1 MNIVNNDYLKVGVP
15 AQKEHSNFESMLS
28 VEARLKKN
36 LQAQLLMK
44 ISSPKFIL
52 KAGDGLP
59 LILLVIFKCLY
70 KENTECELTLMQV
83 ASSLEVSPGTVTN
96 WRKKLEG
103 SGLVTTKRNRGSL
116 TFFLCE
122 SLAEFMTISDTS
134 LNEEQFREQQ
144 VTKLSSELISSLLVR
159 VDRLEEKIYQMKFGV
174 GR

>member
-1 MNIVNNDYLKVGVP
+1 MKIDDRKISGVSGC
-15 AQKEHSNFESMLS
+15 QLTNSLENMLS
-28 VEARLKKN
+28 VDSRLKKN

-70 KENTECELTLMQV
+70 KERTECELTLIQV

-96 WRKKLEG
+96 WRKKLEA
-103 SGLVTTKRNRGSL
+103 SSLVTTKRNRGSL
-116 TFFLCE
+116 TFYLNE
-122 SLAEFMTISDTS
+122 EIAEYMKISDTC
-134 LNEEQFREQQ
+134 LNEEQFKEQQ
-144 VTKLSSELISSLLVR
+144 VNKLSSELISSLLVR